1 MADDTTFNGFPPATL
16 QFLHELAANNH
27 REWFEANRARYESE
41 LLEPAV
47 DFVATMGAELQA
59 ISPGLRADTA
69 TNGTGTLMRIY
80 RDTRF
85 SADKTPYKT
94 RLSGLFW
101 EGSGRKTESPAFGFQ
116 FSSQQMDL
124 MAGMFVFPK
133 KMLAAYREAVDNEAL
148 GSELEA
154 AIAQVRSRGDY
165 ELQGEQL
172 QRVPRG
178 FADDH
183 PRAGLLR
190 YKGLYFR
197 SPSLRPAQMTSPDLV
212 PLVYQ
217 HFQNMAPLQQWLQQL
232 VKIAP

>member
-1 MADDTTFNGFPPATL
+1 MAENTTFDGFPTATL
-16 QFLHELAANNH
+16 QFLHELAANNN
-27 REWFEANRARYESE
+27 REWFEANRERYENE
-41 LLEPAV
+41 LLVPAV
-47 DFVATMGAELQA
+47 DFVATLGAELQA
-59 ISPGLRADTA
+59 ISPGLRVDTA

-94 RLSGLFW
+94 RLSGMFW
-101 EGSGRKTESPAFGFQ
+101 EGSGKKTESPAFGFQ
-116 FSSQQMDL
+116 FSPQGMGL
-124 MAGMFVFPK
+124 MAGMFAFPK
-133 KMLAAYREAVDNEAL
+133 PMLAAYREAVDDEVL
-148 GSELEA
+148 GRELES
-154 AIAQVRSRGDY
+154 AINQAQSQGDY
-165 ELQGEQL
+165 QLQGEQL

-183 PRAGLLR
+183 PRADLLR

-197 SPSLRPAQMTSPDLV
+197 SPAINPAQMTSAELV

-217 HFQNMAPLQQWLQQL
+217 HFQNMAPLQQWL